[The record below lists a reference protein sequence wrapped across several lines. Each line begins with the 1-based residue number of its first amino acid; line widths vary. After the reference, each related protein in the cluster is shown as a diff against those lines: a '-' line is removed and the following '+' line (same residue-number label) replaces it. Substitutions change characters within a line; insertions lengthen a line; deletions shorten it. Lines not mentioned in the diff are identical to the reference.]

1 MELQEAIQN
10 RRSVRHFLAEP
21 VPEETIHEIVSRALW
36 APSWGNTQPWEIVI
50 ATGDPLERFKKEN
63 KEALLSGKQSVS
75 EIPMPQ
81 SWPHSN
87 IARYKNLG
95 KSVIDSLAI
104 PREDK
109 EARLQHFA
117 QMYALFDAPAVI
129 LLAVDK
135 EIAVEY
141 SMLDIGLYLQT
152 FCLLAHDKGL
162 GTCILAATVMYPEL
176 THDIF
181 SIPETKR
188 LVIGAALGW
197 PDPDA
202 PVNTF
207 ERERGSVEEFLHWV
221 S

>member
-1 MELQEAIQN
+1 MLRGLVA
-10 RRSVRHFLAEP
+10 
-21 VPEETIHEIVSRALW
+21 RALW

-50 ATGDPLERFKKEN
+50 ATGAPLERFKKEN
-63 KEALLSGKQSVS
+63 KEALLSGKQSVP

-81 SWPHSN
+81 SWPNSN
-87 IARYKNLG
+87 IMRYKNLG
-95 KSVIDSLAI
+95 KSVIGSLAI

-129 LLAVDK
+129 LLSVDK
-135 EIAVEY
+135 EIALEY
-141 SMLDIGLYLQT
+141 SMLDVGLYLQT

-176 THDIF
+176 THEIF

-202 PVNTF
+202 PVNSF
-207 ERERGSVEEFLHWV
+207 ERERGGADEFVHWV